1 MAGLRNRRPAPKLL
15 YSLPNQ
21 EPAIRSFKR
30 PRGLAKESNKKPEDF
45 WRERVRRAL
54 LRYEGAKGVREVA
67 VSDKVRHLL
76 SSPDEGLAL
85 RLAMRAYRLAIRKET
100 TALRAYVRTLRVYT
114 YLAVSETSRQER
126 FPDSLR
132 DAGEWIYMNDEAR
145 GSVNN

>member
-1 MAGLRNRRPAPKLL
+1 M
-15 YSLPNQ
+15 
-21 EPAIRSFKR
+21 
-30 PRGLAKESNKKPEDF
+30 AKESNKKPEDL

-114 YLAVSETSRQER
+114 NLAVSDKIPSKSGSPQQ
-126 FPDSLR
+126 PLC
-132 DAGEWIYMNDEAR
+132 DAG
-145 GSVNN
+145 